1 MKSKIYMYLFYFAML
16 FVIFLFMNQKSV
28 YKSQERN
35 INGLNAKN
43 MRLED
48 SLAVAEES
56 IAELNYFTLQGNE
69 NAMSY
74 IDRLGLDPQS
84 VEQELSDRIY
94 DLNLEVAGNPLV
106 PFEGKQGNLR
116 INKVRFLNH
125 RWIQADFS
133 DGATWGEVLIEYFY
147 DENNQW
153 QLRTISSV
161 LYPDN

>member
-1 MKSKIYMYLFYFAML
+1 MKSKIYMYLFFFSLL

-74 IDRLGLDPQS
+74 IDRLGLDPQA

-94 DLNLEVAGNPLV
+94 DLNLEAGGNPLV

-116 INKVRFLNH
+116 INKLRFLNH

-133 DGATWGEVLIEYFY
+133 DGATWGEVLIEFFY
-147 DENNQW
+147 DENDQW
-153 QLRTISSV
+153 QLQTISSV

>member
-1 MKSKIYMYLFYFAML
+1 MRSKIFMYLFFFSL
-16 FVIFLFMNQKSV
+16 LLVLFLFMNQKSV
-28 YKSQERN
+28 YEAQERK
-35 INGLNAKN
+35 ISSLTTQN
-43 MRLED
+43 MRAEDEMATLEEQ
-48 SLAVAEES
+48 V
-56 IAELNYFTLQGNE
+56 AELNYFTLQGND

-74 IDRLGLDPQS
+74 IDRLGLDPEV

-94 DLNLEVAGNPLV
+94 DLNLEPEGNPLV

-116 INKVRFLNH
+116 INKLRFLNH

-153 QLRTISSV
+153 QLETISSV
-161 LYPDN
+161 LYPDS

>member
-1 MKSKIYMYLFYFAML
+1 MYLFFFSL
-16 FVIFLFMNQKSV
+16 LLLLFLFMNQKSV
-28 YKSQERN
+28 YESQERK
-35 INGLNAKN
+35 ISSLTTQN
-43 MRLED
+43 MRAED
-48 SLAVAEES
+48 DMAGLQEQV
-56 IAELNYFTLQGNE
+56 AELNYFTLQGND

-74 IDRLGLDPQS
+74 IDRLGLDPMA

-94 DLNLEVAGNPLV
+94 DLNLEPEGNPLV

-116 INKVRFLNH
+116 INKLRFLNH

-153 QLRTISSV
+153 QLETISSV
-161 LYPDN
+161 LYPES